1 MGWWGSSSNGNDPSQ
16 NDAIGK
22 LDPSLREFLDQEST
36 VEYTPK
42 PPPPPP
48 TPTEPLLSRPPD
60 PKPSVPKIEEA
71 KPKVPRE
78 SLFPDGRY
86 AHLWK
91 NYEPQ
96 SSVEA
101 RGKSDQERLSDVVEA
116 YNDRRASVGR
126 VASEN
131 CALEVLAVQ
140 DCYKNGSYM
149 KKMMM
154 CRDENR
160 AQNRCLEMQA
170 KFLKALG
177 YLNMNDRSPA
187 DDEKIQMHADKLY
200 LQMLEQE
207 KMIEQAKK
215 EGLPIPEYQSVI
227 SKVNLSAA
235 MKGDPLE
242 SKQIFPESPDADI
255 PEDAWKGVPAATRKN
270 YEKSIEKLSPAE
282 REIERKALEG
292 EVAATRAYSKN
303 VRNAFVD
310 ERIHRLKRKEEG
322 QATIGDMIKT
332 WWGW

>member
-1 MGWWGSSSNGNDPSQ
+1 MGWWGSSSNGDGSSQ

-22 LDPSLREFLDQEST
+22 LDPSLREFLDKEST

-42 PPPPPP
+42 PPSP
-48 TPTEPLLSRPPD
+48 TPKEPILSAPPD
-60 PKPSVPKIEEA
+60 PIPSPPKTEES

-91 NYEPQ
+91 NYEPL
-96 SSVEA
+96 SSIEA

-140 DCYKNGSYM
+140 DCYKSGSYM
-149 KKMMM
+149 KKMML

-177 YLNMNDRSPA
+177 YLNMNNRSPA

-200 LQMLEQE
+200 RQMLQQE

-215 EGLPIPEYQSVI
+215 EGLPVPEFQSVI
-227 SKVNLSAA
+227 SKENLSAA
-235 MKGDPLE
+235 MKGNPLE
-242 SKQIFPESPDADI
+242 SKEIFLESSGADV
-255 PEDAWKGVPAATRKN
+255 PEDTWKGVPAKTRKN
-270 YEKSIEKLSPAE
+270 YEKSIEKLSPIE
-282 REIERKALEG
+282 REIEKKALEG
-292 EVAATRAYSKN
+292 EIAATRAYSKN
-303 VRNAFVD
+303 VEGAFVE

-322 QATIGDMIKT
+322 KATIGDTIKT